1 MVICHFPKPI
11 LPLVRWDFTN
21 ISANVFQN
29 FGSYNGFFLKEHCIS
44 IKYVPD
50 WKHFLH
56 GEDLHCLR
64 VAQLFWLLI
73 KEIHSFISVKGW
85 SSEALLFFSI
95 RSYLGDCI
103 NAILIIGPDFLQQGY
118 MFFSFFSQTEATF
131 HFFYGTMS
139 GWASSTAP
147 FPSYA
152 KTAPLSTPALLLRGT
167 TNLT

>member
-44 IKYVPD
+44 VKYVPD

-131 HFFYGTMS
+131 HFFYGTRS